1 MNALRKPEAAVRVC
15 TFAFGGWM
23 ALFSICFGSSELAFG
38 SELRALIRDPLLDE
52 ISGAACS
59 PQHPGQFWVHN
70 DSGTEPVLYRLDST
84 GRVRAQS
91 RIALTH
97 AHDWEDLAS
106 FTVNGESGLL
116 IADTGDNGGVREGV
130 SLLAVHEPDSEASD
144 APLPIAW
151 ELQIRWPDGPRDVEA
166 LAVDSERREI
176 LLISKKRVPAELWS
190 LPLPAW
196 DSATLQQPTPQ
207 PIALLNG
214 IEQPSSAVQSKATP
228 TDRYRAQVTA
238 ADIDPSGHWLA
249 VLTYQRIYLYE
260 RRNDQN
266 WADAVQSQPRRIDFG
281 WLPQAEALCF
291 DVHER
296 AIWVTSERL
305 PAPLLRLPF

>member
-1 MNALRKPEAAVRVC
+1 MNTVRKPEAVVRVR
-15 TFAFGGWM
+15 TFAFFGWM
-23 ALFSICFGSSELAFG
+23 TLVSVCFGSSDQASG
-38 SELRALIRDPLLDE
+38 AELRALIRDPSLDE
-52 ISGAACS
+52 ISGVTRS
-59 PQHPGQFWVHN
+59 PQHSGQFWVHN

-84 GRVRAQS
+84 GHVLARS
-91 RIALTH
+91 RIALAT
-97 AHDWEDLAS
+97 ARDWEDLAS

-116 IADTGDNGGVREGV
+116 IADTGDNGGVREDS
-130 SLLAVHEPDSEASD
+130 SLLAVREPAGEASET
-144 APLPIAW
+144 PLPIAW
-151 ELQIRWPDGPRDVEA
+151 ELHIRWPDGPRDVEA

-176 LLISKKRVPAELWS
+176 LLLSKKQVPAELWS

-196 DSATLQQPTPQ
+196 NSATEQNQTPRR
-207 PIALLNG
+207 IALLNG
-214 IEQPSSAVQSKATP
+214 IEQPSSAMPSTATP
-228 TDRYRAQVTA
+228 TGRYRAQITA

-260 RRNDQN
+260 RRDGEN
-266 WADAVQSQPRRIDFG
+266 WADAVQTAPRRIDFG

-291 DVHER
+291 DAHER

>member
-1 MNALRKPEAAVRVC
+1 MNAVRKPEAVVRVR
-15 TFAFGGWM
+15 TFAFAVWM
-23 ALFSICFGSSELAFG
+23 VLVSVCFGSSDRASG
-38 SELRALIRDPLLDE
+38 TELRALIRDPLLDE
-52 ISGAACS
+52 ISGVARS
-59 PQHPGQFWVHN
+59 PQHIGQFWLHN
-70 DSGTEPVLYRLDST
+70 DSGTEPVLYRLDSA
-84 GRVRAQS
+84 GHVLARSRV
-91 RIALTH
+91 AL
-97 AHDWEDLAS
+97 ANARDWEDVAS

-116 IADTGDNGGVREGV
+116 IADTGDNGGVREEV
-130 SLLAVHEPDSEASD
+130 SLLAVREPNYEASD
-144 APLPIAW
+144 TPLPIAW

>member
-1 MNALRKPEAAVRVC
+1 MNTVRKPEAVVRVR
-15 TFAFGGWM
+15 TFAFFGWM
-23 ALFSICFGSSELAFG
+23 TLVSVCFGSSDQASG
-38 SELRALIRDPLLDE
+38 AELRALIRDPSLDE
-52 ISGAACS
+52 ISGVTRS
-59 PQHPGQFWVHN
+59 PQHSGQFWVHN

-84 GRVRAQS
+84 GHVLARS
-91 RIALTH
+91 RIALAT
-97 AHDWEDLAS
+97 ARDWEDLAS

-116 IADTGDNGGVREGV
+116 IADTGDNGGVREDS
-130 SLLAVHEPDSEASD
+130 SLLAVREPAGEASET
-144 APLPIAW
+144 PLPIAW
-151 ELQIRWPDGPRDVEA
+151 ELHIRWPDGPRDVEA

-176 LLISKKRVPAELWS
+176 LLLSKKQVPAELWS

-196 DSATLQQPTPQ
+196 NSTAVQNQTPRR
-207 PIALLNG
+207 IALLNG
-214 IEQPSSAVQSKATP
+214 IEQPSSAMPSTATP
-228 TDRYRAQVTA
+228 TGRYRAQITA

-260 RRNDQN
+260 RRDGEN
-266 WADAVQSQPRRIDFG
+266 WADAVQTAPRRIDFG

-291 DVHER
+291 DTHER